1 MASAREP
8 LAGAD
13 VAWLR
18 MEQPTNLMMITGVLM
33 FDKPLGFDTFKEVV
47 EERMLIY
54 DRFRQRVRNRRGSPY
69 WEFDPYF
76 DIDRHVHRTALPGA
90 GGKAELQ
97 ELTSDLMSTPLDFS
111 KPLWQMHLVE
121 NYNGGGAVIIRLHH
135 CIGDGIALIHV
146 MISLADEYF
155 DPSRVPSLAERDDED
170 GGRISRLL
178 RPISKAVTSTL
189 NTAEA
194 VVDESASL
202 LFNPK
207 HLLKRAKQGM
217 SIGAATSRLLLL
229 PPDSD
234 THFRGDLSA
243 NKRAAWTDPV
253 PLPTI
258 KAIGQRVN
266 AKINDVLVS
275 VATGA
280 LRRYLLTRGDAVDEV
295 SIRAVIPVNLRP
307 LEQAHEL
314 GNRFGLVFLT
324 LPVGIAD
331 PKDRLM
337 EVKRRMDKIKG
348 SSEAGVIFG
357 LLQVAGSGPEEVQDQ
372 LVDMLGAKASAVLTN
387 VPGPR
392 EQLHIA
398 DHALTN
404 TMFWVPRAGTI
415 SLGLSILS
423 YNGNVEFGVATDANL
438 VSDPDTIVQA
448 FQDEFQALRQ
458 EFLRDK
464 P

>member
-1 MASAREP
+1 MAADREP
-8 LAGAD
+8 LDGAD

-18 MEQPTNLMMITGVLM
+18 MEQPTNLMMIAGVLI
-33 FDKPLGFDTFKEVV
+33 FDDPLQIDTLKEILA
-47 EERMLIY
+47 ERMLIY
-54 DRFRQRVRNRRGSPY
+54 DRFRQRVRNRRGTPY
-69 WEFDPYF
+69 WEFDPHF
-76 DIDRHVHRTALPGA
+76 DIDLHVHRTALPGA
-90 GGKAELQ
+90 GGKPELQ
-97 ELTSDLMSTPLDFS
+97 ELSSDLMSTPLDFS

-121 NYNGGGAVIIRLHH
+121 NYNGGSVVIVRMHH

-155 DPSRVPSLAERDDED
+155 DPSRVPSLAEDDGR

-178 RPISKAVTSTL
+178 RPITKAVTSTL
-189 NTAEA
+189 DTAEA
-194 VVDESASL
+194 IVDEGVSL
-202 LFNPK
+202 LNPR

-234 THFRGDLSA
+234 TVFRGPLSA
-243 NKRAAWTDPV
+243 NKRAAWSAPI

-258 KAIGQRVN
+258 KAIGHRVD

-280 LRRYLLTRGDAVDEV
+280 LRRYLQAHDAPGEDVH
-295 SIRAVIPVNLRP
+295 IRAVIPVNLRP
-307 LEQAHEL
+307 LEKAHEL

-324 LPVGIAD
+324 LPIGIAE
-331 PKDRLM
+331 PQARLM
-337 EVKRRMDKIKG
+337 EVKRRMDRIKG

-357 LLQVAGSGPEEVQDQ
+357 LLQVAGSGPEEVQEQ

-387 VPGPR
+387 VPGPQ
-392 EQLHIA
+392 EELHIA
-398 DHALTN
+398 GSTLTN
-404 TMFWVPRAGTI
+404 VMFWVPRAGTV

-423 YNGNVEFGVATDANL
+423 YNRQVQFGVATDAAL
-438 VSDPDTIVQA
+438 VDDPDTIVQA
-448 FQDEFQALRQ
+448 FEDEFEALKRQ
-458 EFLRDK
+458 FLSGK
-464 P
+464 AS